1 MKRLSIIL
9 AIAAIFAVSCI
20 KDVDPDLPQIQWA
33 ANSGFAVA
41 ELAPGLDGSVVL
53 TAVGKIQSIT
63 VTLGLGDYNLLANP
77 YISLMPNKGSGSKS
91 PVFDLIDDTSV
102 AKFMTEHGMAGG
114 SLVRGNTVYSFNLV
128 TILEALIEG
137 QPVENNTG
145 FSMEIKLT
153 DQEGNAI
160 SKVAK
165 FHYTSA
171 PAISW
176 SNNPDFDVV
185 DLNGETI
192 PCKVKITAPGRI
204 TELTVALD
212 YGGSPEL
219 ANYIKN
225 RTTGATTV
233 IDLIND
239 ERVADSFKEYF
250 PAASVISGKTE
261 ATLDFGF
268 LFVNKYDFS
277 PATNV
282 FNITVK
288 DKNGKES
295 LARVKFKK

>member
-9 AIAAIFAVSCI
+9 ALAAIFAVSCD
-20 KDVDPDLPQIQWA
+20 KNVDPDLPQIQWA

-53 TAVGKIQSIT
+53 TAVGKIQTIT
-63 VTLGLGDYNLLANP
+63 VTLGLGNYNLLANP
-77 YISLMPNKGSGSKS
+77 YISLTPNKGSGSKS

-102 AKFMTEHGMAGG
+102 AKFMNDHGMAGG

-204 TELTVALD
+204 AELTVALD

-225 RTTGATTV
+225 RTTGGTTV

-277 PATNV
+277 AATNV

-295 LARVKFKK
+295 IAMVKFKK